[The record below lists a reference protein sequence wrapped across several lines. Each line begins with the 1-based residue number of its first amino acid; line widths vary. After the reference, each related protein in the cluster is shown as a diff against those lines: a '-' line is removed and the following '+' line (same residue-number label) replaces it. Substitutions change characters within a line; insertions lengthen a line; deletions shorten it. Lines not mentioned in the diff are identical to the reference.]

1 MPLSANIHDP
11 DGTVERIVVT
21 DESPLCVFA
30 GPGTGKTTALRER
43 VSRLLKDG
51 TPPEKI
57 LVTTF
62 TRTAAKDLEQALMG
76 ADIHGAKKV
85 RAGTLHSHCQRILGR
100 NSVLPITGRVPRP
113 LMEFETRF
121 LLEDL
126 MKAGMGSIECVE
138 DRLSA
143 FAASWATTQRD
154 EPGWTDDPKDKEFE
168 QFLIKWLVY
177 HRAMLIDELVP
188 ETLRFLRNNP
198 VSYDRN
204 EFSNVLVDEYQDLNK
219 AEQRLIDLLADNAH
233 LTIIGD
239 EDQSIYSFKHAHPE
253 GISEYKARN
262 LEAVMEELYICHRCP
277 SNIVEMANNL
287 IGKNSGRVDRRLE
300 PLERNIHAF
309 VRAVQWQGMNAE
321 AEGIAEFVKGCI
333 DMGRVDAG
341 DILILSPRR
350 HFGYKVRDELERMN
364 VETHCLFSQKELE
377 GNPKK
382 LAKSRA
388 QEAFTIL
395 TLLACPEDH
404 VALRC
409 WCGFGSPDLR
419 SGAWSRIRRY
429 RTESELSLF
438 EVAEKVRCQD
448 IGSPRDKASDRQIR
462 ERLNLLKEKLDS
474 LAQLSGEELI
484 DALFP
489 KDDSDFA
496 QIRNALPKDL
506 EFDADAEKM
515 LTVLRTN
522 IVHPELPTDV
532 DRVRIM
538 SLYKSK
544 GLTADLVIVLGCIEG
559 LIPDLSDVT
568 CPDQYYAT
576 LEEERRLFYVANT
589 RARKTLVLSSVT
601 WLPTNLARR
610 MKIKVDGDPAVYRT
624 ITSRFINELGSIC
637 PDPIEGSKLVQDFE
651 AFAGSSR
658 GCLQN
663 KFK

>member
-1 MPLSANIHDP
+1 MSTDIHDP
-11 DGTVERIVVT
+11 DGTFKRIIAT
-21 DESPLCVFA
+21 DESPMCVFA
-30 GPGTGKTTALRER
+30 GPGTGKTTALRKR
-43 VSRLLKDG
+43 VSRLLKDNV
-51 TPPEKI
+51 PPGEI

-62 TRTAAKDLEQALMG
+62 TRTAARDLEQALER
-76 ADIHGAKKV
+76 ADLPGVELVKS
-85 RAGTLHSHCQRILGR
+85 GTLHSHCQRILGR
-100 NSVLPITGRVPRP
+100 NNVLPITGRVPRP
-113 LMEFETRF
+113 LMEFEMRF
-121 LLEDL
+121 LLED
-126 MKAGMGSIECVE
+126 MKKAGIGDIECVE

-143 FAASWATTQRD
+143 FAAAWATDQRD
-154 EPGWTDDPKDKEFE
+154 EPGWTNDPADEEFE
-168 QFLIKWLVY
+168 RILLEWLVF
-177 HRAMLIDELVP
+177 HKAMLIDELVP

-198 VSYDRN
+198 ASYDRN

-219 AEQRLIDLLADNAH
+219 AEQRLIELLADNAH

-262 LEAVMEELYICHRCP
+262 LEAVQEELYICHRCP

-287 IGKNSGRVDRRLE
+287 IGKNSSRADRRLE
-300 PLERNIHAF
+300 SLDNNKHAF
-309 VRAVQWQGMNAE
+309 VRAVQWQGMNPE
-321 AEGIAEFVKGCI
+321 AKGIAEFTKGHI
-333 DMGRVDAG
+333 DMGHVDAG
-341 DILILSPRR
+341 EILILSPRR
-350 HFGYKVRDELERMN
+350 QFGYKVRDELERMN

-419 SGAWSRIRRY
+419 SGAWSRMRKY
-429 RTESELSLF
+429 RAESELSLF
-438 EVAEKVRCQD
+438 EVAEKVRCKD
-448 IGSPRDKASDRQIR
+448 IGSARDKASDKQIR
-462 ERLNLLKEKLDS
+462 ERLNLLKDKLDS
-474 LAQLSGEELI
+474 YAQLSGEELI

-489 KDDSDFA
+489 NDDSDFA

-506 EFDADAEKM
+506 ECDADAEAI
-515 LTVLRTN
+515 LTVLRNN

-568 CPDQYYAT
+568 SPDQFYST
-576 LEEERRLFYVANT
+576 LEEERRLFYVAIT
-589 RARKTLVLSSVT
+589 RARESLVLSSVT

-610 MKIKVDGDPAVYRT
+610 MKIKVDGEPAVYKT
-624 ITSRFINELGSIC
+624 ITSKFVNELGSTC
-637 PDPIEGSKLVQDFE
+637 PEPINGAKLIQQFQDF
-651 AFAGSSR
+651 AGGS
-658 GCLQN
+658 
-663 KFK
+663 